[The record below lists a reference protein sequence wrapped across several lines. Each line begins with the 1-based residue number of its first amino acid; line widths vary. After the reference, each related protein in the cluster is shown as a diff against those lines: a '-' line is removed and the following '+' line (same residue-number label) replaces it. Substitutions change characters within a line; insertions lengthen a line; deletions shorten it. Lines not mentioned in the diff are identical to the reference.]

1 MIENYTVNKFFR
13 ELAKELLGE
22 NATQQQ
28 LEEYFTDLKNKFENF
43 QQQLKNKEKNEF
55 EPYKEEARK
64 ILAEYNAQTTEDELV
79 TFAALFCARN
89 SDKYPREVLTKYQ
102 QQQTEHIN
110 ELIDKLDNEYQG
122 NINEIVENSKYN
134 IINKIVENS
143 KYNNN
148 NIDIDHNFAENFP
161 LKTDSTYINEE
172 DLSII
177 YIKSICPTKTSQE
190 VEVVMDTYTFNDEV
204 NYVYNKN
211 LYRYFDFSEFCKQDT
226 TEKLT
231 LYREIS
237 KEQTFNIINNIIT
250 IQNNI
255 KMMQDNMKENIKAIE
270 DIINNNMNE
279 IKRQLK
285 SLIKNA
291 VLISEIVE

>member
-22 NATQQQ
+22 NTTQQQ
-28 LEEYFTDLKNKFENF
+28 LDDYVNDLKNKFENF

-64 ILAEYNAQTTEDELV
+64 ILAEYNIQATEDQLV

-102 QQQTEHIN
+102 QQHTNHIN
-110 ELIDKLDNEYQG
+110 ELIDKLDNEYKG
-122 NINEIVENSKYN
+122 NIKEIVEKYN
-134 IINKIVENS
+134 TNT
-143 KYNNN
+143 
-148 NIDIDHNFAENFP
+148 DIDDNFVENFP

-177 YIKSICPTKTSQE
+177 YIKSVCPTKTSQE
-190 VEVVMDTYTFNDEV
+190 VEVIMDTYTFNDEE

-211 LYRYFDFSEFCKQDT
+211 QYRYFDFSKFCKQYT

-255 KMMQDNMKENIKAIE
+255 KTMQEDMKDNIKAIE
-270 DIINNNMNE
+270 DIVNTNINNNIIE
-279 IKRQLK
+279 IKKLLK
-285 SLIKNA
+285 NLIKNA
-291 VLISEIVE
+291 VLI